1 MNRRHHIKALGLALG
16 ATLIGLSSFAQA
28 QSQPWPS
35 QPIKLLIGYAP
46 GGPVDTT
53 GRIFAKYFSEVLKTP
68 VVVENRPGA
77 GAMIAADATA
87 KANPDGY
94 LLNFVASPA
103 VTIAPV
109 VQKSKLF
116 DPRKDL
122 TYIGSVV
129 QYTNVLV
136 TGVNVPANSVKE
148 LVEYAQKNPTAVTYG
163 SAGIG
168 SSNHLSAELLSQSAK
183 APMLHVPYKGS
194 NPALMD
200 VVGGKITFMFDM
212 PITIVPHIQ
221 AGKIKPLAV
230 TSKQRLPSMPNVP
243 TMIEAGIADYEVVGW
258 FGLMGPKG
266 LPADVTNKLKAAIDT
281 VTQNPEFRETIQKA
295 GYAIVVEDGNTLTA
309 RVVRELAVWE
319 KVVADAKI
327 N

>member
-1 MNRRHHIKALGLALG
+1 
-16 ATLIGLSSFAQA
+16 
-28 QSQPWPS
+28 
-35 QPIKLLIGYAP
+35 
-46 GGPVDTT
+46 
-53 GRIFAKYFSEVLKTP
+53 
-68 VVVENRPGA
+68 
-77 GAMIAADATA
+77 
-87 KANPDGY
+87 
-94 LLNFVASPA
+94 
-103 VTIAPV
+103 
-109 VQKSKLF
+109 
-116 DPRKDL
+116 
-122 TYIGSVV
+122 
-129 QYTNVLV
+129 
-136 TGVNVPANSVKE
+136 
-148 LVEYAQKNPTAVTYG
+148 
-163 SAGIG
+163 
-168 SSNHLSAELLSQSAK
+168 
-183 APMLHVPYKGS
+183 VPYKGS

-230 TSKQRLPSMPNVP
+230 TSKERIPSMPNVP